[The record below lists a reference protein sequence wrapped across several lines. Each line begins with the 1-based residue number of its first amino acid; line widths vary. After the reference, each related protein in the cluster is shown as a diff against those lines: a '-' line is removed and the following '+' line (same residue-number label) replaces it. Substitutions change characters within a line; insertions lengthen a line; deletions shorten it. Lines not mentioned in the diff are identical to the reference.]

1 MLVGVRLLIVLALL
15 FGYLYVDLVV
25 VIVFYLR

>member
-1 MLVGVRLLIVLALL
+1 MLVGVRLLIVLVLL
-15 FGYLYVDLVV
+15 FGYLYVDLVI